1 MRFTFP
7 PHNSQEINA
16 KKVPKPKENL
26 FISIIF
32 NVIIPFFILNKMSS
46 TFGAVNTFFIALA
59 FPLIYAVYDLVRR
72 KQLNPISILAIVSI
86 VIKGIFVIYKVD
98 GFWFAVKEA
107 AIPSVLGIITIVS
120 VWIGRPLINYF
131 IYNENIFN
139 IELLESKLKENN
151 SESSFKKLIWQVTFI
166 LGFAF
171 FLGGILNFF
180 LALNIIV
187 SPAGTE
193 SFNKEIAEMTWKG
206 YLVVALPKTLITIFG
221 LWWFIKRLKVITG
234 LEVSKI
240 LKTE

>member
-1 MRFTFP
+1 MKNLTQQ
-7 PHNSQEINA
+7 NLV
-16 KKVPKPKENL
+16 KKPKENL

-32 NVIIPFFILNKMSS
+32 NVFIPFFILNKMSS

-59 FPLIYAVYDLVRR
+59 FPLFYAIYDILKRR
-72 KQLNPISILAIVSI
+72 QLNPISILAIMSI

-107 AIPSVLGIITIVS
+107 AIPTLLGVVTIVS
-120 VWIGRPLINYF
+120 VWVGKPLINYF
-131 IYNENIFN
+131 IYNENVFN
-139 IELLESKLKENN
+139 IELLETKLKENN
-151 SESSFKKLIWQVTFI
+151 SESLFKKLIWQVTFI
-166 LGFAF
+166 FGFAF
-171 FLGGILNFF
+171 FLGGVINFF

-206 YLVVALPKTLITIFG
+206 YIVVMIPKIAISGFG
-221 LWWFIKRLKVITG
+221 LWWFIKRLKTITG
-234 LEVSKI
+234 LDINKI